1 MERYQRHIA
10 LAGFGNKGQETIKNT
25 SVLII
30 GAGGLGVP
38 VMQQLTACGIGTI
51 GIMDG
56 DTIEISNLP
65 RQVLYT
71 EQDVGKAKVAVAA
84 QRLLLMNSEVNII
97 KYPFFLNAEK
107 ALELFKSYDIIVDAT
122 DRFDA
127 RYLINDACVLFH
139 KPWVYGAVF
148 QWEGQWAVWNFSVND
163 AEKTTYRDLFP
174 IPPKANLIP
183 DCNAQ
188 GVFAT
193 VPQIVGYF
201 MANELIKMVL
211 YPKELKSNSLMYFHF
226 LKNSFQSL
234 GIVPRSETIKTPLT
248 AKDILDFDY
257 SYYCGYKTEKDK
269 EGILTILDKDTLIVD
284 VRNKEEVPR
293 LPLKCLEI
301 PLHQL
306 PDRIQ
311 ELTAN
316 KILFVCQTGKRS
328 KVAYEIYKTLLPQ
341 SIVDYYPYNIELF
354 IKNHHHA

>member
-10 LAGFGNKGQETIKNT
+10 LAGFGSKGQEVIKNT
-25 SVLII
+25 TVLII

-38 VMQQLTACGIGTI
+38 IMQQLTACGIGTI

-71 EQDVGKAKVAVAA
+71 EQDVGKPKVAVAA
-84 QRLLLMNSEVNII
+84 QRLHLMNSEVNII

-127 RYLINDACVLFH
+127 RYLINDVCVLLN

-148 QWEGQWAVWNFSVND
+148 QWEGQWAVWNFSVDNGK
-163 AEKTTYRDLFP
+163 KTTYRDLFP
-174 IPPKANLIP
+174 IPPKAHLIP
-183 DCNAQ
+183 DCNVQ

-226 LKNSFQSL
+226 LKNSFQCL
-234 GIVPRSETIKTPLT
+234 GIAPRSEIMKAPLT

-257 SYYCGYKTEKDK
+257 SYYCGYETENEKD
-269 EGILTILDKDTLIVD
+269 ENRDIIDSDTLIVD
-284 VRNKEEVPR
+284 VRNKEE
-293 LPLKCLEI
+293 LPKLSMKCIEI

-306 PDRIQ
+306 PERIH
-311 ELTAN
+311 ELKAK
-316 KILFVCQTGKRS
+316 KIVFVCQTGKRS
-328 KVAYEIYKTLLPQ
+328 KVAYELYKTLLPQ